1 MRQFKTI
8 ILFLSVLVLSAA
20 CQKDKYELDIPEAGV
35 RLGFPVEGATLNLND
50 ESVTSFTF
58 SWDKVCE
65 ETRWFLVH
73 LLIYWVIPY

>member
-35 RLGFPVEGATLNLND
+35 RLGFPVEVATLNIND
-50 ESVTSFTF
+50 
-58 SWDKVCE
+58 
-65 ETRWFLVH
+65 
-73 LLIYWVIPY
+73 